1 MSDKSAEWLKQ
12 AEYDM
17 DTAVVMFNNG
27 RYFYAVFMCHL
38 SIEKALKGL
47 YSHVHKQAPP
57 KTHNLLYLLTQIGK
71 RPSPELEKFITR
83 LNTASVATRY
93 PDDLAKNSGRLH
105 SKSYA
110 GIDGKKQRGVAM
122 GQDAAIKTVR
132 QFKKVLESANVQV
145 EEMILYGSHATG
157 TAREDSDIDLIVIS
171 PSFADKSYWERIDIL
186 SEAIYQL
193 FVPIEASAFTP
204 EEWETGQSLLVDY
217 ARNGVVVQ

>member
-1 MSDKSAEWLKQ
+1 
-12 AEYDM
+12 
-17 DTAVVMFNNG
+17 
-27 RYFYAVFMCHL
+27 
-38 SIEKALKGL
+38 
-47 YSHVHKQAPP
+47 
-57 KTHNLLYLLTQIGK
+57 
-71 RPSPELEKFITR
+71 
-83 LNTASVATRY
+83 
-93 PDDLAKNSGRLH
+93 
-105 SKSYA
+105 
-110 GIDGKKQRGVAM
+110 M

-204 EEWETGQSLLVDY
+204 EEWEAGQSLLVDY